1 MALSPS
7 APLGRDNSF
16 TFLRLFFALAVVF
29 GHSYVL
35 GGFGAE
41 PLTLLTGG
49 VISGREIAVQGFFVL
64 SGFLIA
70 KSLAENPSLWRFAC
84 HRAFR
89 ILPAYWVYL
98 CGMVFVL
105 APLMLALRW
114 PDRFGYAQLL
124 TLGPLPAWNYFL
136 KNWALQAQEFGIA
149 PLFSDNPERFNVNGS
164 LWSVHHEAT
173 LYLYAAAAC
182 GARLLARRTAGLAA
196 ILAALLALWGSSLVL
211 AFAAVAGVWRCLVPT
226 GRGTT
231 VLFAGIYVCSLLVT
245 FCPWVFEFLSLS
257 FVVWLLP
264 VFHPIWRVSVLTFL
278 AGMLCWRYREQLRFE
293 TRWLVIA
300 IAVLITG
307 IWLRQWHLVMP
318 LALPY
323 VVLFL
328 GARLP
333 FQKVDRYGDF
343 SYGIYIFSFPLQ
355 QLLTHWGVP
364 RAGLPVFLAASLVLS
379 IAAGVVSW
387 FCVEKPA
394 LLLGRRLGAWRPTFP
409 LISKVAQRFGN
420 AFPGWD
426 LAGAGRKGN

>member
-182 GARLLARRTAGLAA
+182 GARLWPEGRRDSQPFWPRCSRSGAVH
-196 ILAALLALWGSSLVL
+196 SSWRLPQWPVSGAVWFQL
-211 AFAAVAGVWRCLVPT
+211 VAGPPSFSQASMFVVCWSRSV
-226 GRGTT
+226 RG
-231 VLFAGIYVCSLLVT
+231 
-245 FCPWVFEFLSLS
+245 SLS
-257 FVVWLLP
+257 FFRYPSSSGCCLSS
-264 VFHPIWRVSVLTFL
+264 IRSGGSVS
-278 AGMLCWRYREQLRFE
+278 
-293 TRWLVIA
+293 
-300 IAVLITG
+300 
-307 IWLRQWHLVMP
+307 
-318 LALPY
+318 
-323 VVLFL
+323 
-328 GARLP
+328 
-333 FQKVDRYGDF
+333 
-343 SYGIYIFSFPLQ
+343 
-355 QLLTHWGVP
+355 
-364 RAGLPVFLAASLVLS
+364 
-379 IAAGVVSW
+379 
-387 FCVEKPA
+387 
-394 LLLGRRLGAWRPTFP
+394 
-409 LISKVAQRFGN
+409 
-420 AFPGWD
+420 
-426 LAGAGRKGN
+426 

>member
-333 FQKVDRYGDF
+333 FQKWIGTAIFPTASTSSRFLSSNCSRTGECRAPGFRSF
-343 SYGIYIFSFPLQ
+343 SRPHSCSALPL
-355 QLLTHWGVP
+355 
-364 RAGLPVFLAASLVLS
+364 ALS
-379 IAAGVVSW
+379 VG
-387 FCVEKPA
+387 F
-394 LLLGRRLGAWRPTFP
+394 AWK
-409 LISKVAQRFGN
+409 SQRFS
-420 AFPGWD
+420 
-426 LAGAGRKGN
+426 